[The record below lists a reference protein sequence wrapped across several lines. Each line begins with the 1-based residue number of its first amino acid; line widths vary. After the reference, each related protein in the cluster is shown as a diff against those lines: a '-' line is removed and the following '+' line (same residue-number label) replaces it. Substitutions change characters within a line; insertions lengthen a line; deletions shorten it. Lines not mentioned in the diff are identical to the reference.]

1 MRRLARFVLGL
12 CGLCF
17 GVCIA
22 NAFLPTSQDPA
33 AEGNFSSFEEGATA
47 IPVVTQKE
55 TYDSLVDTIAPNKLP
70 GIPEELTDHVF
81 LNARAAGISSKL
93 VGDVRVIVIFV
104 TNPSSSWTY
113 EEMTEVQTGHE
124 AMTAEILAEAA
135 SYGVS
140 LDLSMEYHLA
150 TVDMELPDDDTDA
163 WADAALASVG
173 LPPSA
178 TASADLE
185 AEYDV
190 DEAPILFY
198 LNHSGR
204 AYALPY
210 QNGNFSEYAIFF
222 NADEGAVRYRHEL
235 YHLFGAK
242 DFYYPVEVTSVAE
255 NYFPNSTMLV
265 SEEAITDDLTAYL
278 IGWTDTPSDSALAFL
293 QDTAYLT
300 PEYMTKQNEHET
312 FTGYVIDYE
321 DGDGTYT
328 GYLDF
333 GVPQGFGSKVW
344 NDGRSYEG
352 DWDYG
357 TFHGEG
363 TYTWADG
370 TTYTGSWNQGQQHG
384 TGTMVWADG
393 SIYEGEWVNGTQHGY
408 GTMVLVDSGT
418 YTGYFS
424 EGSRE
429 GEGTYTWTNGDS
441 FTGQWVDGE
450 RTGYGTYTWSDGST
464 QSGYWE
470 NGEFIE

>member
-22 NAFLPTSQDPA
+22 NAFLPASQDPA
-33 AEGNFSSFEEGATA
+33 AEGSFSSFEEGATA

-113 EEMTEVQTGHE
+113 EEMTKVQTGHE

-140 LDLSMEYHLA
+140 LNLSMEYHLA

-173 LPPSA
+173 LPPST

-185 AEYDV
+185 AEYGV

-210 QNGNFSEYAIFF
+210 QHGDHSEYAFFF

-242 DFYYPVEVTSVAE
+242 DFYYPAEVTSAAE

-265 SEEAITDDLTAYL
+265 SEEAVTDDLTAYL

-293 QDTAYLT
+293 NDTAHLT
-300 PEYMTKQNEHET
+300 AEYMAEQNDHET
-312 FTGYVIDYE
+312 FTGYVTDYA
-321 DGDGTYT
+321 DADGTYT

-333 GVPQGFGSKVW
+333 GVPHGFGSKVW

-357 TFHGEG
+357 TFHGKG
-363 TYTWADG
+363 TYTWPNG
-370 TTYTGSWNQGQQHG
+370 NSYTGEFTNGRLNGEG
-384 TGTMVWADG
+384 TLIWYNGDTFT
-393 SIYEGEWVNGTQHGY
+393 GEWV
-408 GTMVLVDSGT
+408 
-418 YTGYFS
+418 
-424 EGSRE
+424 EG
-429 GEGTYTWTNGDS
+429 
-441 FTGQWVDGE
+441 Q
-450 RTGYGTYTWSDGST
+450 RTGYGTYTWADGST
-464 QSGYWE
+464 RSGYWE
-470 NGEFIE
+470 NDEFIE